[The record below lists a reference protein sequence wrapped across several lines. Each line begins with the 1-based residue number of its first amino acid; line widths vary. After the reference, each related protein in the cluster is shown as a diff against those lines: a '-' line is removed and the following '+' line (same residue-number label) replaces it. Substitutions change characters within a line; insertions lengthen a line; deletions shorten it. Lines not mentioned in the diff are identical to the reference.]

1 MNDITEGT
9 HIGFRADTGELYSLD
24 KKERIL
30 VKEVLR
36 LALTTSPGRKRL
48 EERFGEEGFK
58 IAESLLKQMGVK
70 AGKPI

>member
-1 MNDITEGT
+1 MNDITEGPD
-9 HIGFRADTGELYSLD
+9 IGFRADTGELYSLD

-48 EERFGEEGFK
+48 EERFGEEGSK

>member
-1 MNDITEGT
+1 
-9 HIGFRADTGELYSLD
+9 
-24 KKERIL
+24 L

>member
-1 MNDITEGT
+1 MDEITEEPD
-9 HIGFRADTGELYSLD
+9 IGFREETGALCMLG

-30 VKEVLR
+30 LKEVLR
-36 LALTTSPGRKRL
+36 LALTTSRGRKRL